1 MTTITEKRLTFAFPE
16 DYYVTKYDE
25 WEHYKIFQNSCNLR
39 NKIDTNE
46 KGKNGINQSVD
57 DDNGSSGVDI
67 IALHESTLWLIEI
80 KDYYRLGLEPNAQ
93 SIDEKLSDLPYLI
106 ARKIRDSLAGLV
118 SAKFKAEKQE
128 EKDFSRLALDCNEIK
143 IVLHIEMP
151 SIRSKLYPSSSD
163 LANLLKDKFKL
174 SEFTKN
180 FANCYAEPIFTNI
193 SHINNPQLRNVPWS
207 VSTGTEQKLSSE
219 QQRLIHN
226 PMTTIYNTLT
236 RQKEPFSPID
246 PENVRM
252 YVCGMTVYDYCH
264 LGHARVMVVFDMI
277 ARWLRE
283 CGYPLTYVR
292 NITDIDDKIIAR
304 AAENG
309 ETIGK
314 LTARFI
320 QAMHEDADALGVL
333 RPDIEPKATEN
344 IPQMIAMIETLIQ
357 NGKAYPAAN
366 GDVYYAVR
374 EFAAYGQLSGKSLDD
389 LRAGERVEVDGFKRD
404 PLDFVLWKAAKAG
417 EPAWE
422 SPWGNGRPGWHIE
435 CSAMSE
441 NLFGDTF
448 DIHGGGADLQ
458 FPHHEN
464 EIAQSVGATG
474 YTCGHHHAQTHHGQS
489 IASHVKYW
497 LHNGFIRV
505 DGEKMSKSL
514 GNFFTIREVL
524 KQYDP
529 EVVRF
534 FILRAHYRSPLNYS
548 DAHLDD
554 AKGALTRLYTTLK
567 NTPPADPMPSEAGDD
582 YTRRFYVAM
591 NDDFD
596 TVKAVAVLFELA
608 GEVNKTNDAQLAG
621 RLKAL
626 GGIIGLLQR
635 DPTEFLQGSAASDG
649 LSNEEIEDLIAR
661 RKQARADK
669 NWAESDRIRDLL
681 NEHKIILEDNAGGT
695 TWRRG

>member
-1 MTTITEKRLTFAFPE
+1 ML
-16 DYYVTKYDE
+16 
-25 WEHYKIFQNSCNLR
+25 
-39 NKIDTNE
+39 
-46 KGKNGINQSVD
+46 
-57 DDNGSSGVDI
+57 
-67 IALHESTLWLIEI
+67 
-80 KDYYRLGLEPNAQ
+80 
-93 SIDEKLSDLPYLI
+93 
-106 ARKIRDSLAGLV
+106 
-118 SAKFKAEKQE
+118 
-128 EKDFSRLALDCNEIK
+128 
-143 IVLHIEMP
+143 
-151 SIRSKLYPSSSD
+151 
-163 LANLLKDKFKL
+163 
-174 SEFTKN
+174 
-180 FANCYAEPIFTNI
+180 
-193 SHINNPQLRNVPWS
+193 
-207 VSTGTEQKLSSE
+207 
-219 QQRLIHN
+219 
-226 PMTTIYNTLT
+226 TIYNTLT
-236 RQKEPFSPID
+236 RQKEPFTPID
-246 PENVRM
+246 PANVRM

-283 CGYPLTYVR
+283 RGYPLTYVR

-309 ETIGK
+309 ESIGE

-320 QAMHEDADALGVL
+320 QAMNEDAAALGVL
-333 RPDIEPKATEN
+333 RPDAEPKATEN
-344 IPQMIAMIETLIQ
+344 IPQMLAMIERLIA
-357 NGKAYPAAN
+357 NSKAYPAAN

-422 SPWGNGRPGWHIE
+422 SPWGQGRPGWHIE

-464 EIAQSVGATG
+464 EIAQSVGAHG
-474 YTCGHHHAQTHHGQS
+474 HSCGHNHGGKA
-489 IASHVKYW
+489 IESHVKYW

-514 GNFFTIREVL
+514 GNFFTIRDVL
-524 KQYDP
+524 KAYDA

-554 AKGALTRLYTTLK
+554 AKGSLTRLYTALK
-567 NTPPADPMPSEAGDD
+567 NTTPSESFDADND
-582 YTRRFYVAM
+582 YVRRFQAAM
-591 NDDFD
+591 DDDFD
-596 TVKAVAVLFELA
+596 TVQAMAVLFELA
-608 GEVNKTNDAQLAG
+608 NEVNKTQNADLAAC
-621 RLKAL
+621 LKHL
-626 GGIIGLLQR
+626 GGTIGLLQR
-635 DPTEFLQGSAASDG
+635 DPTEFLQGGSVSDG
-649 LSNEEIEDLIAR
+649 LSNEEIEALIEA

-669 NWAESDRIRDLL
+669 NWAESDRIRDELAAA
-681 NEHKIILEDNAGGT
+681 NVILEDKGGVT